1 MGNLIIVFLILLSI
15 SYTFAAIVSKDG
27 SEDYTTIAEA
37 IAQAPTFSA
46 KPYIILVRAG
56 IYEEYLIV
64 PYEKTNIRLTGD
76 GVKCTR
82 IVGYRSTSGS
92 LIPVN
97 QNLAFANGGGPDAGP
112 GVAVLNVG
120 DKTAFYKCSFEGYQD
135 TLWAGSGRQ
144 FYRQCNIYGTVDFIL
159 GNAAAVFQNCMLYAR
174 YNEFL
179 VFTAQS
185 RENQDQQ
192 TGFVFQNCKFTMSP
206 EDSDRK
212 SEVIRASLGR
222 PWRAYSR
229 VVILF
234 SYIDSLIDPRGWE
247 MYRTVPTNRLSY
259 IEFGNEGPGS
269 RTNGRV
275 NWPGVKVFY
284 DKSEVEGFTVSVF
297 LSGDTWIP
305 QTGIPCNKGL

>member
-97 QNLAFANGGGPDAGP
+97 QSATIGTLFPIYCNCTIIRGKKILQF
-112 GVAVLNVG
+112 V
-120 DKTAFYKCSFEGYQD
+120 SEGMDLSNNSYD
-135 TLWAGSGRQ
+135 CDDSP
-144 FYRQCNIYGTVDFIL
+144 VDINWDL
-159 GNAAAVFQNCMLYAR
+159 L
-174 YNEFL
+174 
-179 VFTAQS
+179 
-185 RENQDQQ
+185 
-192 TGFVFQNCKFTMSP
+192 
-206 EDSDRK
+206 
-212 SEVIRASLGR
+212 
-222 PWRAYSR
+222 
-229 VVILF
+229 
-234 SYIDSLIDPRGWE
+234 
-247 MYRTVPTNRLSY
+247 
-259 IEFGNEGPGS
+259 
-269 RTNGRV
+269 NGRV
-275 NWPGVKVFY
+275 EIKHLTPLMGLGMAPE
-284 DKSEVEGFTVSVF
+284 STQAR
-297 LSGDTWIP
+297 P
-305 QTGIPCNKGL
+305 QTPRMDFIQLTPAPR